1 MGRQHPGGRGARH
14 GRDRADAL
22 GPQLRSLR
30 QSAQLRGARQGR
42 QRQHAEVSLS
52 LSLPNS
58 HPPLCVRAGV
68 SRRLHSRYTRRS
80 SFIVDEICCAACFC
94 QGQFCSF
101 FFVRGVGFQSS
112 EMVN

>member
-52 LSLPNS
+52 LYLTLTP
-58 HPPLCVRAGV
+58 HCVCEQG
-68 SRRLHSRYTRRS
+68 SRGDCTVDILDAAVLLSTKFAVRL
-80 SFIVDEICCAACFC
+80 A
-94 QGQFCSF
+94 
-101 FFVRGVGFQSS
+101 FVRGNFVRFFLCGVLVFK
-112 EMVN
+112 VRKW